1 MQQNGHMFRVH
12 CHIVNGNVTPLLSL
26 KSSQQLG
33 LITIVDSDTV
43 NVVTEQTLSS
53 NVLNDPVLRQYKDVF
68 QGLGCLEG
76 EYTIKL
82 KPDAKPVV

>member
-1 MQQNGHMFRVH
+1 M
-12 CHIVNGNVTPLLSL
+12 VNGNVTPLLRL

-33 LITIVDSDTV
+33 LIKIVDSDTV
-43 NVVTEQTLSS
+43 NVVTEQTSS
-53 NVLNDPVLRQYKDVF
+53 DNVLNNPVRRQYKDVF

-82 KPDAKPVV
+82 KADAKLVVQP